1 MFDSTPANRSRS
13 GDQAASQAAN
23 GQAPNSQTGY
33 SAQSAA
39 PSRPVTRRRPTNVGA
54 APERNDRTFDILA
67 LWDDEVSAL
76 KDHVDVVSSWGPYEL
91 FECIPLFEGADG
103 RRRVLCRFTYHGA
116 TSNRLTPDSTA
127 QFKYALLNCLRQ
139 ITQWEDVAG
148 QNHVNANGA

>member
-1 MFDSTPANRSRS
+1 MFDSSPVAPRRSV
-13 GDQAASQAAN
+13 DQAA
-23 GQAPNSQTGY
+23 APYGSRGPAS
-33 SAQSAA
+33 SASTTPPAD
-39 PSRPVTRRRPTNVGA
+39 
-54 APERNDRTFDILA
+54 DRTFDILA

-76 KDHVDVVSSWGPYEL
+76 KEQVDIVSSWGPSEL

-116 TSNRLTPDSTA
+116 TSSRLTPDSTA

-148 QNHVNANGA
+148 QNHVSADGE